1 MLKTVYVCDHCGIE
15 IGQGE
20 ETTTFGHDFCPGCLE
35 ELTALIDD
43 WVQAQALRKID
54 WGKAQALR
62 DAGWT
67 PTQIGEE
74 IGAPRQLVSKHTTP
88 PPKKQKKY
96 ENEFNSEAPA
106 IMRSAQLI

>member
-1 MLKTVYVCDHCGIE
+1 MIKTVYVCDHCGIE

-35 ELTALIDD
+35 ELTTLIDD

-67 PTQIGEE
+67 LARIADEV
-74 IGAPRQLVSKHTTP
+74 GASKAAVGNHTR
-88 PPKKQKKY
+88 PPKKRKKY
-96 ENEFNSEAPA
+96 ENEFNSDEPA
-106 IMRSAQLI
+106 IMRSAELI